1 MSEHGISEKVLKR
14 VAKNARIR
22 LSQKELSQFA
32 LELKDVLDAF
42 SKIDEV
48 DVENETPSFQPLPIK
63 NVFRQDISGKTLSQ
77 SQALSN
83 TKHKKAGYFLGP
95 KVVD

>member
-1 MSEHGISEKVLKR
+1 
-14 VAKNARIR
+14 
-22 LSQKELSQFA
+22 
-32 LELKDVLDAF
+32 
-42 SKIDEV
+42 
-48 DVENETPSFQPLPIK
+48 PLPIK